1 MAYGKPLET
10 NHFRPYLIVNL
21 AVVVHRVNAIT
32 TKRDMGRA
40 VLFVEIRNGLS
51 CPFVREWGA
60 FRCGFFR
67 RRRQALAGVLELGV
81 LELENL
87 QRELEY

>member
-1 MAYGKPLET
+1 M
-10 NHFRPYLIVNL
+10 NL
-21 AVVVHRVNAIT
+21 AVVVHRVTAII

-51 CPFVREWGA
+51 CPLVRDWGGVQV
-60 FRCGFFR
+60 RVLQ
-67 RRRQALAGVLELGV
+67 RRRQALAEVLELRV

-87 QRELEY
+87 QREREQ